1 MIKNNSNKS
10 GAQYVYL
17 MGGLGNQLFQISAG
31 LYQAHLQNR
40 ELLIDETFGN
50 FRKNSL
56 LDPDFRNFM
65 NSDDLF
71 TAFKDNKIAR
81 IGRLVGLLTRLS
93 LIEKTSLRHNFL
105 VSLLRFFLGVILSIS
120 RRQRIHVWSSTN
132 IGYESI
138 PNNRHSQ
145 FLVGYFQTYRFASEP
160 FVREQLNSLSVGG
173 TEVDEFAK
181 LARLERP
188 LVVHVRLG
196 DYLQES
202 KFGTLGANYYSRA
215 LAELFDVTKH
225 DKIWVFSD
233 EIEKAKLLIEQKYWG
248 SIRWFPDI
256 DEPPTVTLEKMRL
269 GYAYILGNSSFSWWG
284 AFLSKVPNAPTIAP
298 TPWFTGL
305 PEPKDLIPTK
315 WKRLERDLN

>member
-1 MIKNNSNKS
+1 MIKRNRNKS

-56 LDPDFRNFM
+56 LDPDFRSFM
-65 NSDDLF
+65 NSNSLF
-71 TAFKDNKIAR
+71 PAFKDDKIAR
-81 IGRLVGLLTRLS
+81 IGRLVGLLTRIS
-93 LIEKTSLRHNFL
+93 LIEKTSLRRSFL
-105 VSLLRFFLGVILSIS
+105 VSPLRILLSVILSIS
-120 RRQRIHVWSSTN
+120 RRKRIHVWSSTN
-132 IGYESI
+132 IGFESI
-138 PNNRHSQ
+138 PTHRHSQ
-145 FLVGYFQTYRFASEP
+145 FLVGYFQSYRFASEP

-173 TEVDEFAK
+173 TEVDEYAN

-202 KFGTLGANYYSRA
+202 KFGTLGADYYSRA
-215 LAELFDVTKH
+215 LAAFFDVTKH

-233 EIEKAKLLIEQKYWG
+233 EIEKAKLLIEQKYLG
-248 SIRWFPDI
+248 FIRWFPDI
-256 DEPPTVTLEKMRL
+256 DEPPAVTLEKMRL
-269 GYAYILGNSSFSWWG
+269 GHAYILANSSFSWWG
-284 AFLSKVPNAPTIAP
+284 AFLSKIPNAPTIAP

-305 PEPKDLIPTK
+305 PEPKDLIPTN